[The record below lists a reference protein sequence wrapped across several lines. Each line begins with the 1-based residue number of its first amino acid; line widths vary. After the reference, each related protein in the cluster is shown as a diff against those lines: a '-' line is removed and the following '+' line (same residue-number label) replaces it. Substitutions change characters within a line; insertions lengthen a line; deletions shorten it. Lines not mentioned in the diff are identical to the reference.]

1 LEFKNGTRSTGR
13 FTVKCPGKKES
24 NQSVSTLVSFATK
37 KFGIAI
43 TLNKS
48 IVVQMEAKNF
58 QLEVVKERWPEHK
71 DDILSLYYRDNK
83 FRAIVE
89 DYYLAIQHLDKFR
102 KQFSEKLESIEEYE
116 KVLHDLE
123 IELRDRIA
131 KK

>member
-1 LEFKNGTRSTGR
+1 
-13 FTVKCPGKKES
+13 
-24 NQSVSTLVSFATK
+24 
-37 KFGIAI
+37 
-43 TLNKS
+43 
-48 IVVQMEAKNF
+48 MEAKNF

-116 KVLHDLE
+116 KVLRELE
-123 IELRDRIA
+123 IELQHRIGE
-131 KK
+131 K

>member
-1 LEFKNGTRSTGR
+1 
-13 FTVKCPGKKES
+13 
-24 NQSVSTLVSFATK
+24 
-37 KFGIAI
+37 
-43 TLNKS
+43 
-48 IVVQMEAKNF
+48 
-58 QLEVVKERWPEHK
+58 
-71 DDILSLYYRDNK
+71 LYYRDNK